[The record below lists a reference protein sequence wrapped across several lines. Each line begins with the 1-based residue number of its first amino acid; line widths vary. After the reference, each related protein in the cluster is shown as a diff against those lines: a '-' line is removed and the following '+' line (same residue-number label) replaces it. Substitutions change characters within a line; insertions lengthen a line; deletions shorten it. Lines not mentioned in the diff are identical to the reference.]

1 MYFIELSV
9 RRNIGDGV
17 SDNVTCHWHIQVF
30 LKALRCMRQNI
41 PLLQHTKC
49 SPTNNT
55 PLYKI
60 TSSAKQ
66 VICAR
71 FHGCKNENF
80 NHICSSVRMLQNVAH
95 WTDILQ

>member
-1 MYFIELSV
+1 
-9 RRNIGDGV
+9 
-17 SDNVTCHWHIQVF
+17 
-30 LKALRCMRQNI
+30 MRQNI

-95 WTDILQ
+95 WTDILQWNFILKTYEDIKKIRVC